1 MEADILALSPAM
13 LNLIWIGLFIIL
25 LIIEVFT
32 VGLTTIWFAIGAL
45 AAAGVNTLGA
55 DLIIQVIVFLAVS
68 IVILMIFTRPWAAKA
83 PQYQNRLR
91 TNYESKIGEI
101 IKITERVDNL
111 KQTGTEHC
119 GRAGMDGPLAQQTVK
134 YWKQAELAKVVAVS
148 GVKLIVEKYEEGT
161 IMNCSIYQAS
171 EQYFS

>member
-55 DLIIQVIVFLAVS
+55 NLIIQVIVFLAVS
-68 IVILMIFTRPWAAKA
+68 IMLMIFTRPWAAKHLNK
-83 PQYQNRLR
+83 NRLN

-111 KQTGTEHC
+111 RQTG
-119 GRAGMDGPLAQQTVK
+119 RSIVDGQEWTVRSQDNNVILEK
-134 YWKQAELAKVVAVS
+134 DELAKVISVS
-148 GVKLIVEKYEEGT
+148 GVKLIVEKYKGEP
-161 IMNCSIYQAS
+161 S
-171 EQYFS
+171 

>member
-1 MEADILALSPAM
+1 MEADILALSSAM

-55 DLIIQVIVFLAVS
+55 NLIIQVIVFLAVS
-68 IVILMIFTRPWAAKA
+68 IVLMIFTRPWAAKHLNK
-83 PQYQNRLR
+83 NRLR

-111 KQTGTEHC
+111 RQTG
-119 GRAGMDGPLAQQTVK
+119 RSIVDGQEWTVRSQDNNVILEK
-134 YWKQAELAKVVAVS
+134 DELAKVISVS
-148 GVKLIVEKYEEGT
+148 GVKLIVEKYKGEP
-161 IMNCSIYQAS
+161 S
-171 EQYFS
+171 

>member
-55 DLIIQVIVFLAVS
+55 NLIIQVIVFLAVS
-68 IVILMIFTRPWAAKA
+68 IVLMIFTRPWAAKHLNK
-83 PQYQNRLR
+83 NRLR

-111 KQTGTEHC
+111 RQTG
-119 GRAGMDGPLAQQTVK
+119 RSIVDGKEWTVRSQDNNVILEK
-134 YWKQAELAKVVAVS
+134 DELAKVISVS
-148 GVKLIVEKYEEGT
+148 GVKLIVEKYKGEP
-161 IMNCSIYQAS
+161 S
-171 EQYFS
+171 

>member
-55 DLIIQVIVFLAVS
+55 NLIIQVIVFLAVS
-68 IVILMIFTRPWAAKA
+68 IVLMIFTRPWAAKHLNK
-83 PQYQNRLR
+83 NRLR
-91 TNYESKIGEI
+91 TNYESKIGEV

-111 KQTGTEHC
+111 RQTG
-119 GRAGMDGPLAQQTVK
+119 RSIVDGQEWTVRSQDNNVILEK
-134 YWKQAELAKVVAVS
+134 DELAKVISVS
-148 GVKLIVEKYEEGT
+148 GVKLIVEKYKGEP
-161 IMNCSIYQAS
+161 S
-171 EQYFS
+171 

>member
-1 MEADILALSPAM
+1 MEADILTLSPSM

-25 LIIEVFT
+25 LLIEIFT

-55 DLIIQVIVFLAVS
+55 DLIIQIIVFLAVS
-68 IVILMIFTRPWAAKA
+68 VILMIFTRPWAARHLN
-83 PQYQNRLR
+83 QNRLK

-111 KQTGTEHC
+111 KQTGKSIV
-119 GRAGMDGPLAQQTVK
+119 DGQEWTVRSQSSNDILEK
-134 YWKQAELAKVVAVS
+134 DELAKVIAVS
-148 GVKLIVEKYEEGT
+148 GVKLIVEKYKGDP
-161 IMNCSIYQAS
+161 S
-171 EQYFS
+171 

>member
-1 MEADILALSPAM
+1 MEADILTLSPSM

-25 LIIEVFT
+25 LLIEIFT

-55 DLIIQVIVFLAVS
+55 DLIIQIIVFLAVS
-68 IVILMIFTRPWAAKA
+68 VILMIFTRPWAAKHLN
-83 PQYQNRLR
+83 QNRLK

-111 KQTGTEHC
+111 KQTGKSIV
-119 GRAGMDGPLAQQTVK
+119 DGQEWTVRSQSNNEILEK
-134 YWKQAELAKVVAVS
+134 DELAKVIAVS
-148 GVKLIVEKYEEGT
+148 GVKLIVEKYEEEP
-161 IMNCSIYQAS
+161 S
-171 EQYFS
+171 

>member
-1 MEADILALSPAM
+1 MEADILTLSPSM

-25 LIIEVFT
+25 LLIEIFT

-55 DLIIQVIVFLAVS
+55 DLIIQIIVFLAVS
-68 IVILMIFTRPWAAKA
+68 VILMIFTRPWAARHLN
-83 PQYQNRLR
+83 QNRLK

-111 KQTGTEHC
+111 KQTGKSIV
-119 GRAGMDGPLAQQTVK
+119 DGQEWTVRSQNNNEILEK
-134 YWKQAELAKVVAVS
+134 DELAKVLAVS
-148 GVKLIVEKYEEGT
+148 GVKLIVEKYEEEP
-161 IMNCSIYQAS
+161 S
-171 EQYFS
+171 

>member
-1 MEADILALSPAM
+1 MEADILTLSPSM

-25 LIIEVFT
+25 LLIEIFT

-55 DLIIQVIVFLAVS
+55 DLIIQIIVFLAVS
-68 IVILMIFTRPWAAKA
+68 VILMIFTRPWAARHLN
-83 PQYQNRLR
+83 QNRLK

-111 KQTGTEHC
+111 KQTGKSIV
-119 GRAGMDGPLAQQTVK
+119 DGQEWTVRSQNNNEILEK
-134 YWKQAELAKVVAVS
+134 DELAKVIAVS
-148 GVKLIVEKYEEGT
+148 GVKLIVEKYEEEP
-161 IMNCSIYQAS
+161 S
-171 EQYFS
+171 

>member
-55 DLIIQVIVFLAVS
+55 NLLIQVIVFLAVS
-68 IVILMIFTRPWAAKA
+68 IVLMIFTRPWAAKHLNK
-83 PQYQNRLR
+83 NRLK

-111 KQTGTEHC
+111 RQTG
-119 GRAGMDGPLAQQTVK
+119 RSIVDGQEWTVRSQDNNVILEK
-134 YWKQAELAKVVAVS
+134 DELAKVISVS
-148 GVKLIVEKYEEGT
+148 GVKLIVEKYKGEP
-161 IMNCSIYQAS
+161 S
-171 EQYFS
+171 

>member
-1 MEADILALSPAM
+1 MEADILTLSPSM

-25 LIIEVFT
+25 LLIEIFT

-55 DLIIQVIVFLAVS
+55 DLIIQIIVFLAVS
-68 IVILMIFTRPWAAKA
+68 VILMIFTRPWAARHLN
-83 PQYQNRLR
+83 QNRLK

-111 KQTGTEHC
+111 KQTGKSIV
-119 GRAGMDGPLAQQTVK
+119 DGQEWTVRSQNNNEILEK
-134 YWKQAELAKVVAVS
+134 DELA
-148 GVKLIVEKYEEGT
+148 KLIVEKYEEEP
-161 IMNCSIYQAS
+161 S
-171 EQYFS
+171 

>member
-55 DLIIQVIVFLAVS
+55 NLTIQIIVFLAVS
-68 IVILMIFTRPWAAKA
+68 IMLMIFTRPWAAKHLNK
-83 PQYQNRLR
+83 NRLK
-91 TNYESKIGEI
+91 TNYESKIGEV

-111 KQTGTEHC
+111 RQTG
-119 GRAGMDGPLAQQTVK
+119 RSIVDGQEWTVRSQDNNVILEK
-134 YWKQAELAKVVAVS
+134 DELAKVISVS
-148 GVKLIVEKYEEGT
+148 GVKLIVEKYKGEP
-161 IMNCSIYQAS
+161 S
-171 EQYFS
+171 

>member
-55 DLIIQVIVFLAVS
+55 NLIIQVIVFLAVS
-68 IVILMIFTRPWAAKA
+68 IVLMIFTRPWAAKHLNK
-83 PQYQNRLR
+83 NRLR

-111 KQTGTEHC
+111 RQTG
-119 GRAGMDGPLAQQTVK
+119 RSIVDGQEWTVRSHK
-134 YWKQAELAKVVAVS
+134 DSEILETGDLAKIVAVS
-148 GVKLIVEKYEEGT
+148 GGKINRRK
-161 IMNCSIYQAS
+161 I
-171 EQYFS
+171 

>member
-45 AAAGVNTLGA
+45 AAAGANTLGA
-55 DLIIQVIVFLAVS
+55 NLTIQIIVFLAVS
-68 IVILMIFTRPWAAKA
+68 IVLMIFTRPWAAKHLNK
-83 PQYQNRLR
+83 NRLK
-91 TNYESKIGEI
+91 TNYESKIGEV

-111 KQTGTEHC
+111 RQTG
-119 GRAGMDGPLAQQTVK
+119 RSIVDGQEWTVRSQDNNVILEK
-134 YWKQAELAKVVAVS
+134 DELAKVISVS
-148 GVKLIVEKYEEGT
+148 GVKLIVEK
-161 IMNCSIYQAS
+161 QKHF
-171 EQYFS
+171 QR

>member
-55 DLIIQVIVFLAVS
+55 NLIIQVIVFLAVS
-68 IVILMIFTRPWAAKA
+68 IVLMIFTRPWAAKHLNK
-83 PQYQNRLR
+83 NRLR

-111 KQTGTEHC
+111 RQTG
-119 GRAGMDGPLAQQTVK
+119 RSIVDGQEWTVRSQDNNVILEK
-134 YWKQAELAKVVAVS
+134 DELAKVISVS
-148 GVKLIVEKYEEGT
+148 GVKLIVEKYKGEP
-161 IMNCSIYQAS
+161 S
-171 EQYFS
+171 

>member
-55 DLIIQVIVFLAVS
+55 NLIIQVIVFLAVS
-68 IVILMIFTRPWAAKA
+68 IMLMIFTRPWAAKHLNK
-83 PQYQNRLR
+83 NRLK

-111 KQTGTEHC
+111 RQTG
-119 GRAGMDGPLAQQTVK
+119 RSIVDGQEWTVRSQDNNVILEK
-134 YWKQAELAKVVAVS
+134 DELAKVISVS
-148 GVKLIVEKYEEGT
+148 GVKLIVEKYKGEP
-161 IMNCSIYQAS
+161 S
-171 EQYFS
+171 